1 MKRARNLTAVA
12 VAAVCLLGV
21 GAYAQEPCTAR
32 PRWIAVTLVDGY
44 VDRWPEDGGEPE
56 RTSFGPAGRLRL
68 LDRCTLHGNAVPWAV
83 WELTEPNPGF
93 EREMAAYS
101 AGARTRITFFEDD
114 SFRTAFVKES
124 VQEICAAMADCGDAT
139 QP

>member
-1 MKRARNLTAVA
+1 MTRTQYLTAA
-12 VAAVCLLGV
+12 VAMTICLLG
-21 GAYAQEPCTAR
+21 GSPYAQDACTAR

-44 VDRWPEDGGEPE
+44 VDRWPEDGGELE

-83 WELTEPNPGF
+83 WELTEPNPAL

-114 SFRTAFVKES
+114 HFRTAFVKET